1 MYIIVH
7 YFFNIAANHLIM
19 NKEEIKKKRE
29 KKGLTQDQLAKLIG
43 VTRQT
48 VHNYEKGDVIPDSK
62 IELLKRVLNE
72 VPYSDS
78 EEKEGLIVSEP
89 NYKYDKYL
97 PLIPIDAMAGFGKG
111 EQSFTIYESD
121 KFVIPI
127 FKGADFLISVKGSSM
142 YPRYNS
148 GDIVACKILSL
159 RDIFFQW
166 NKVYVLDTQQGAL
179 IKRVKKGSKEN
190 MICLHSDNEEYAPF
204 ELLFSQIT
212 SIAVVI
218 GVLRL
223 E

>member
-1 MYIIVH
+1 M
-7 YFFNIAANHLIM
+7 
-19 NKEEIKKKRE
+19 KGEEIKEKRKILKLSQE
-29 KKGLTQDQLAKLIG
+29 DLADLIG
-43 VTRQT
+43 VTKRT
-48 VHNYEKGDVIPDSK
+48 VINYENGEVIPDSK
-62 IELLKRVLNE
+62 KNILQKVLNPVNYGNTE
-72 VPYSDS
+72 DYTSFNV
-78 EEKEGLIVSEP
+78 EEPPVS
-89 NYKYDKYL
+89 YKREKYL

-111 EQSFTIYESD
+111 QQNYTIYESD

-166 NKVYVLDTQQGAL
+166 NQVYVLDTQQGAL
-179 IKRVKKGSKEN
+179 IKRVKKGSKDN
-190 MICLHSDNEEYAPF
+190 TICLHSDNEEYAPF
-204 ELLFSQIT
+204 ELLLDQIS
-212 SIAVVI
+212 SIAVVT